1 LSKRIDA
8 EPPIGR
14 EARRRR
20 SEQFETGDHA
30 KHDRLAYILGAF
42 LLVFGLFTGL
52 VAFTMVRS
60 HTYNPV
66 VGIVNYFV
74 PAPESVFGKERIF
87 VLLMGLDY
95 DYNNLDEPTSK
106 DSRTDKIE
114 AYAVDFPSKVV
125 KAIAVPRDMD
135 AIVNGHEDKINDAY
149 HYGGARNTDL
159 VVGSFLGLPKN
170 DRGTYF
176 DRYMTFRINTA
187 KDLINA
193 IGGVDVPVTETLNYD
208 DTWGHLHIHFKP
220 GMTHMDGDQA
230 VSYMR
235 FRHDACSDPCRIRRQ
250 QQVERL
256 TIEKLKSDKF
266 NDLTHIAQL
275 IDVLRRDVDTNLTPD
290 EMKSVG
296 WSFRDL
302 NVADIHQSQVPFTSD
317 KNTNC
322 CGDVLI
328 PDDAGRAK
336 LVADFVGPYFAATPP
351 PSADA
356 VAAIKP
362 SDLRVDVRNGSGV
375 PGLGKKVADLLRR
388 DGYIINS
395 VGNAASFDFD
405 TTQIRAT
412 SKTPLAGERV
422 RSDIHLASATITPIP
437 VPTAATTAA
446 TAGSATPVLADVT
459 VIVGRDYVNVPA
471 APASAAPAK

>member
-8 EPPIGR
+8 EPPF
-14 EARRRR
+14 EADARRRR
-20 SEQFETGDHA
+20 SEPEDHA

-114 AYAVDFPSKVV
+114 AYAVDFPSKVI

-159 VVGSFLGLPKN
+159 VVGGFLGMAKN
-170 DRGTYF
+170 DHGTYF
-176 DRYMTFRINTA
+176 DRYLTFRINTA

-220 GMTHMDGDQA
+220 GLTHMDGDQA

-235 FRHDACSDPCRIRRQ
+235 FRHDACSDPCRIKRQ
-250 QQVERL
+250 QQVERI

-275 IDVLRRDVDTNLTPD
+275 IDVLRRDVDTNLTAD

-302 NVADIHQSQVPFTSD
+302 NIADIHQAQVPFTTD
-317 KNTNC
+317 KNTSC

-328 PDDAGRAK
+328 PDDTGKAK
-336 LVADFVGPYFAATPP
+336 LVADFVGPYYAATPP
-351 PSADA
+351 PSAGA
-356 VAAIKP
+356 LAAIKP

-375 PGLGKKVADLLRR
+375 PGLGAKVAAVLKR
-388 DGYIINS
+388 DGYVINS
-395 VGNAASFDFD
+395 VGNASSFDYD
-405 TTQIRAT
+405 TTQIRST

-422 RSDIHLASATITPIP
+422 RSDIHLAQAALAPIP
-437 VPTAATTAA
+437 DATAAASTSAPAA
-446 TAGSATPVLADVT
+446 AASALADVI

-471 APASAAPAK
+471 APAVSAPAK

>member
-8 EPPIGR
+8 GPPDER
-14 EARRRR
+14 SVRRRR
-20 SEQFETGDHA
+20 SEPADYER
-30 KHDRLAYILGAF
+30 HDRLAYILGA
-42 LLVFGLFTGL
+42 LLIVFGLFTSA
-52 VAFTMVRS
+52 VAYTMVRS

-114 AYAVDFPSKVV
+114 AYAVDFPEKVIES
-125 KAIAVPRDMD
+125 IAVPRDMD

-149 HYGGARNTDL
+149 RYGGAKNTDA
-159 VVGSFLGLPKN
+159 VVGAFLGMPKN

-176 DRYMTFRINTA
+176 DRYLTFRINTA
-187 KDLINA
+187 KDLIDA
-193 IGGVDVPVTETLNYD
+193 IGGVDVPVTENLNYD

-220 GMTHMDGDQA
+220 GVTHMDGDQA

-235 FRHDACSDPCRIRRQ
+235 FRHDACSDPCRIKRQ

-256 TIEKLKSDKF
+256 TIQKLKSNQF

-275 IDVLRRDVDTNLTPD
+275 IDVLRRDVDTNLTFD

-296 WSFRDL
+296 WAFRDL
-302 NVADIHQSQVPFTSD
+302 NVADIHQTQVPFIAD
-317 KNTNC
+317 KNTSC

-328 PDDAGRAK
+328 SDDVGKAK
-336 LVADFVGPYFAATPP
+336 IVAEFLGPYRAATPP
-351 PSADA
+351 PSGDA
-356 VAAIKP
+356 LAAVKP
-362 SDLRVDVRNGSGV
+362 ADLRVDVRNGSGV
-375 PGLGKKVADLLRR
+375 PGLGAKVAAVLKR
-388 DGYIINS
+388 DGYVINS
-395 VGNAASFDFD
+395 VGNADSFDYD

-422 RSDIHLASATITPIP
+422 RSDIHLAAATLTPIP
-437 VPTAATTAA
+437 DPSAAATTA
-446 TAGSATPVLADVT
+446 TPGKTKALPDVT
-459 VIVGRDYVNVPA
+459 VVVGRDYVNVPDS
-471 APASAAPAK
+471 APSPK

>member
-1 LSKRIDA
+1 M
-8 EPPIGR
+8 
-14 EARRRR
+14 
-20 SEQFETGDHA
+20 
-30 KHDRLAYILGAF
+30 AYILGA
-42 LLVFGLFTGL
+42 LLIVFGLLTSG
-52 VAFTMVRS
+52 VAYTMVRS

-74 PAPESVFGKERIF
+74 PSPDSVFGKERIF
-87 VLLMGLDY
+87 VILVGLDY

-125 KAIAVPRDMD
+125 KSVAVPRDMD
-135 AIVNGHEDKINDAY
+135 AIVEGHEDKINDAF
-149 HYGGARNTDL
+149 HYGGIRNTDA

-170 DRGTYF
+170 EAGSYF
-176 DRYMTFRINTA
+176 DRYLVFRINTA

-220 GMTHMDGDQA
+220 GLTHMNGDEA

-235 FRHDACSDPCRIRRQ
+235 FRHDACSDPCRIKRQ
-250 QQVERL
+250 QQVERI

-266 NDLTHIAQL
+266 NDLTHIAGL
-275 IDVLRRDVDTNLTPD
+275 IDVLRRDVDTNFTPD
-290 EMKSVG
+290 EMKSVA
-296 WSFRDL
+296 WAFRDL
-302 NVADIHQSQVPFTSD
+302 NVADVHQTQVPYLSD
-317 KNTNC
+317 KELNC

-328 PDDAGRAK
+328 ADDAGKAK
-336 LVADFVGPYFAATPP
+336 IVADLIGPYVAVTPP

-356 VAAIKP
+356 LAAVKP

-375 PGLGKKVADLLRR
+375 PGLGAKVAELLKR
-388 DGYIINS
+388 DGYVINS
-395 VGNAASFDFD
+395 VGNADSFDYD

-422 RSDIHLASATITPIP
+422 RSDIHLAQATVTPIP
-437 VPTAATTAA
+437 DSTASASASASAATPGKAA
-446 TAGSATPVLADVT
+446 TLADV
-459 VIVGRDYVNVPA
+459 VVVVGRDYVNVPVA
-471 APASAAPAK
+471 APSAK